1 MNNLEH
7 IKSQIKPI
15 LKKYGI
21 KKAGIFGSSARGE
34 SVINDLDLLV
44 KIDKKFSLL
53 EFIGIQQELEDE
65 LGMKVDLVEYD
76 AIKPALKDEILR
88 DEESVLCAKENLTS
102 IFRTFWKVSAI
113 FSVSCRRVWGSGF
126 WKVGSLA
133 AQSPNRYALLCP
145 NKKIK

>member
-1 MNNLEH
+1 MNNLEN
-7 IKSQIKPI
+7 IKTKITPI

-44 KIDKKFSLL
+44 KIDKKISLL
-53 EFIGIQQELEDE
+53 EFIGIQQELEDT

-88 DEESVLCAKENLTS
+88 DEEPIL
-102 IFRTFWKVSAI
+102 
-113 FSVSCRRVWGSGF
+113 
-126 WKVGSLA
+126 
-133 AQSPNRYALLCP
+133 
-145 NKKIK
+145 

>member
-1 MNNLEH
+1 MNDLEH

-34 SVINDLDLLV
+34 SVVNDLDLLV
-44 KIDKKFSLL
+44 KIQKKISLL
-53 EFIGIQQELEDE
+53 EFVRIQQELEDE

-88 DEESVLCAKENLTS
+88 DEEPVL
-102 IFRTFWKVSAI
+102 
-113 FSVSCRRVWGSGF
+113 
-126 WKVGSLA
+126 
-133 AQSPNRYALLCP
+133 
-145 NKKIK
+145 